1 MKIVYIIL
9 AHTNFKQS
17 MRLYNRLNKD
27 DTSFVFHISK
37 TCERH
42 YYRKMYTA
50 LHDQPN
56 CYFSKR
62 AVVRWGDFGVIQG
75 TLNAIE
81 TIYDNHLDYDYA
93 ILLSGQS
100 YPLKSH
106 SFICQSLEKYQGKQL
121 CEVIPPSEIEKDWA
135 HRIETYH
142 FWLGNRRFWYPHKG
156 RRNKFIASLLDFLI
170 SPFIPK
176 NKSLPEEYTLYKGSL
191 WWMLTKDCVEYIYQH
206 NRTEAGKKLIKFLKT
221 TRHSGETYFQTVLM
235 NSVFKD
241 SIVNKDL
248 RFILW
253 LDTNQHER
261 GHPETL
267 TIKNFKD
274 IASSESLFGRKFD
287 INVDEEILDL
297 IDRHILK
304 TSENRDSL

>member
-17 MRLYNRLNKD
+17 MRLFNRLNNED
-27 DTSFVFHISK
+27 ASFVFHISK

-42 YYRKMYTA
+42 YYQKIYSA
-50 LHDQPN
+50 LHNQPN

-75 TLNAIE
+75 TLNAID
-81 TIYDNHLDYDYA
+81 TICENHLDYDYA

-106 SFICQSLEKYQGKQL
+106 YVICQTLKKYQGNQL
-121 CEVIPPSEIEKDWA
+121 CEVILPSEIKKDWS

-142 FWLGNRRFWYPHKG
+142 FWLGNRRFWYPHRG
-156 RRNKFIASLLDFLI
+156 RRSKFAASFIDFLI

-176 NKSLPEEYTLYKGSL
+176 KRSLPEGYILYKGSL
-191 WWMLTKDCVEYIYQH
+191 WWMLTKDCIDFIYQY
-206 NRTEAGKKLIKFLKT
+206 NQTEIGKKLKKFLKT
-221 TRHSGETYFQTVLM
+221 TRHSGEIYFQTVLM
-235 NSVFKD
+235 NSSYKE

-248 RFILW
+248 RYILW
-253 LDTNQHER
+253 LDANYRVR

-267 TIKNFKD
+267 TIENFKD

-297 IDRHILK
+297 IDEHILK
-304 TSENRDSL
+304 TSKN